1 MLRLLNLNILF
12 QLVLTKFCK
21 SVLFLCLPKVDH
33 VIKSRKEPISAWI
46 VEKSAVK
53 TDIHLEKDHE
63 LVCVGKYPIC
73 IRCLPLLTFVYP
85 LQYKLII
92 KEAQ

>member
-1 MLRLLNLNILF
+1 M
-12 QLVLTKFCK
+12 
-21 SVLFLCLPKVDH
+21 
-33 VIKSRKEPISAWI
+33 IKSRKEPIRAWI

-63 LVCVGKYPIC
+63 LVCVGEYPIC
-73 IRCLPLLTFVYP
+73 IRCPPLLTFVYP